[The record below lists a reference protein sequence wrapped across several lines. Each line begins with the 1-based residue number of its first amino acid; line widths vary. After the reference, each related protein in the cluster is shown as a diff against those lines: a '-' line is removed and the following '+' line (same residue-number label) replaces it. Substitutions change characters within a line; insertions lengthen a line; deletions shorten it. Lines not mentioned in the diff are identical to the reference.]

1 MRERSFIRDL
11 QIVGTAT
18 VEGWFG
24 VMNLKQEGEG
34 KVHAV
39 KHLSHKM
46 FSASGEELMS
56 P

>member
-34 KVHAV
+34 KVHASDNQTV
-39 KHLSHKM
+39 AA
-46 FSASGEELMS
+46 F
-56 P
+56 